1 MVEGEYMMQL
11 PIQNS
16 DIALFAKLLKS
27 EIESPSVLEKKE
39 IQVLQAR
46 LLENKT
52 LDQVGLL
59 FGKTRQRISQWQ
71 NIAIRKL
78 KKKMQP

>member
-1 MVEGEYMMQL
+1 MMQL

-46 LLENKT
+46 ILENKT